1 MTNTHRDNPF
11 WDFAVVIIWICTR
24 YPDRAKDVS
33 DMDQPD
39 RVACAMSQLKPPFF
53 WIEPAPEVN
62 EAIAME
68 PGAAQQEL
76 LKKLAGRI
84 RISATKI
91 GSNNE
96 RVEVAPAE
104 LYGLEFYIQADY
116 GPPIIGLYRRSDNCL
131 IWRDLLFWRSDIM
144 RTWPAQSSLE
154 ARKRKTAAVS
164 HAILAYLRAIT
175 SPDAPLTKPAAK
187 KRCLAEVPH
196 AYPAAFEK
204 AWKELDSSHKK
215 KRGQHGPGSH

>member
-1 MTNTHRDNPF
+1 MTNTHGGNPF
-11 WDFAVVIIWICTR
+11 WDFAEVIIWICTR
-24 YPDRAKDVS
+24 DPDRVKGVS

-39 RVACAMSQLKPPFF
+39 RVACAMFQLKPPFL
-53 WIEPAPEVN
+53 WIGPAPKVN

-68 PGAAQQEL
+68 SAQQEL

-96 RVEVAPAE
+96 RVEIAPAE

-154 ARKRKTAAVS
+154 ARTRKTAAVS

-175 SPDAPLTKPAAK
+175 SLDAPLTKPAAK
-187 KRCLAEVPH
+187 KTMPSRYRTPIPPRLRKPGKNSILHTRKNVDSTVLA
-196 AYPAAFEK
+196 
-204 AWKELDSSHKK
+204 
-215 KRGQHGPGSH
+215 GC